1 MLVRAVSGVLMRR
14 VAIRLSA
21 EAGSNQLRSLSL
33 GETMRKIFAA
43 VSLGLA
49 VLPLLLHGQTTE
61 TQRFQALMSSTQEN
75 SAALV
80 GYQAMG
86 SAVVEFF
93 LKRDAQGALLSA
105 VTDFRIEHT
114 FGQAETVTN
123 MHIHR
128 GAVGIPGPVVVPANF
143 GAAVD
148 VTAGSGAFFRAAQTT
163 DPVILAV
170 IEEVLANPGR
180 FYVNVHS
187 LTFPGGIMR
196 GQLEWDPARAASGRD
211 EALAAQI
218 EAVKESELRS
228 GQILRLI
235 GLRIG
240 VIAP

>member
-1 MLVRAVSGVLMRR
+1 
-14 VAIRLSA
+14 
-21 EAGSNQLRSLSL
+21 
-33 GETMRKIFAA
+33 MRKIITA

-75 SAALV
+75 SEALV

-86 SAVVEFF
+86 TAVVEFF
-93 LKRDAQGALLSA
+93 LKRDAEGTLTSA

-128 GAVGIPGPVVVPANF
+128 GAVGSPGPVVVPANF

-163 DPVILAV
+163 DPVVLSV
-170 IEEVLANPGR
+170 IEEILANPGK

-196 GQLEWDPARAASGRD
+196 GQLEWDPASAAARRD
-211 EALAAQI
+211 EALAAEI
-218 EAVKESELRS
+218 EALKESELSSAR
-228 GQILRLI
+228 ILRLI